1 MKDPD
6 LSATEVLEMIV
17 RMKRCTCDQCS
28 EVPRDAQWKDVKEID
43 KDVQGP
49 FGLVWGK
56 DEHGTVAQLF
66 YFKKFPH
73 WYYANQADLAGG
85 VTHYIF
91 IGE

>member
-1 MKDPD
+1 MVDP
-6 LSATEVLEMIV
+6 IPY
-17 RMKRCTCDQCS
+17 KRHLVAKLYLGKLMSENT